1 MFPETCGGTCHGC
14 SNTANR
20 NGGIKRT
27 RAGARSRSGACTGS
41 PGAFEAGKDQRKTSE
56 CESESG
62 RRSCTSR
69 ARSCSGT
76 GSSRQE
82 RHSGARTSS
91 CSGTTAKTSTGDHSD
106 RN

>member
-1 MFPETCGGTCHGC
+1 MFPETCGGTGHGC

-41 PGAFEAGKDQRKTSE
+41 PGAFEAGKDQRETSE

-62 RRSCTSR
+62 RRSCTR
-69 ARSCSGT
+69 TRSGSGT

-91 CSGTTAKTSTGDHSD
+91 RSGATAKTSTGDHSD